1 VLKEHLVKSC
11 TMDDDCLTDLGGDGY
26 WREFLDRI
34 RDIRSSEKVLYWQ
47 VLYASTA
54 EIPFA
59 NECCCCRCEELFE
72 LPLF

>member
-1 VLKEHLVKSC
+1 MAFASANLV
-11 TMDDDCLTDLGGDGY
+11 MDDDCLTDLGGDGY

-34 RDIRSSEKVLYWQ
+34 RDIRSSEKVLY
-47 VLYASTA
+47 ASTA
-54 EIPFA
+54 EIPFV

>member
-1 VLKEHLVKSC
+1 
-11 TMDDDCLTDLGGDGY
+11 MDDDCLTDLGGDGY